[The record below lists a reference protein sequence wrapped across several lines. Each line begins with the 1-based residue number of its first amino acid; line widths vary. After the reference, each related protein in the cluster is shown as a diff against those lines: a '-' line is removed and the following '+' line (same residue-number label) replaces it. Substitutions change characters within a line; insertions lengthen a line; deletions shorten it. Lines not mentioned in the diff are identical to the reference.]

1 MRSTLLTILGFLAAT
16 CTYGQPSFTISGGD
30 ISTCTGYLWDSGGEA
45 STGYLDNEN
54 YTMTIC
60 PDGSGGTS
68 ISLDFSLAFSLSDAG
83 SDPLDQLS
91 IYDGDNVNAPLIYSF
106 NATNVPTVVSASF
119 GNTSGCL
126 TLNFTS
132 NEAGTGAF
140 LALISCYT
148 PCEPP
153 VAIATMGMS
162 SPALVCIGEEI
173 TFDASAS
180 TVSTGNSIAEYRWNF
195 VDGTVDSLS
204 GAVVTHAYE
213 VPGAYTVR
221 LLLTDNS
228 TNECTSTNPI
238 DLQVL
243 VDTRP
248 DFTALTL
255 DTVTICLGES
265 VPLSAVGVEAVTWS
279 GAPVV
284 DFGGPVYLPDNLLTP
299 FISSIDFTGFLPG
312 ATLQNVDLL
321 ESICVSM
328 EHSYMG
334 DTDLILIC
342 PNGQQVYMHEYAAGT
357 SGTNTF
363 IGDPLDDDAQAG
375 VPGICFDYCWT
386 SNAPNGTF
394 DESSTNGISPNV
406 QPSTIS
412 PGGNSLIP
420 GDYTSEQ
427 PLSQLVGC
435 PLNGTWTFQVV
446 DHLGSDDGN
455 ICSWGVTFDASLYPD
470 LTVFTPILGVNDLDS
485 ASWSGN
491 GVATDPQTPLLAVAT
506 PTAEGTFEYV
516 FTVIDNFGCAH
527 DTSMT
532 IVVNPGVPAPIL
544 ITGDALV
551 CEGALAYLSA
561 PAGFTT
567 YTWSNGS
574 VGQNISTQVGGE
586 LTVTVGLGDCTLE
599 SEPFTVGQSPS
610 PVPIVTGP
618 SSGCGGGASTLTTTE
633 QYATYAWSN
642 GSTDPSISVGTG
654 TYSVIVTAIGSNCS
668 GASAPYP
675 VTVGSD
681 PQANFSVAPPSPQ
694 GIGTTATFTDA
705 STGNGSPLTEWA
717 WEFGNTG
724 QGSSSPS
731 TSYTFNTPGNYNI
744 TLTITAADGCQ
755 DTLTI
760 PYIILPEQII
770 IPNVFTPN
778 GDANNEY
785 FVIENGQYFSNTL
798 AVYNR
803 WGQAVFDA
811 KNYRNTWRA
820 ADVVD
825 GTYYY
830 VFTTLEDNKE
840 YTGHVTIL
848 R

>member
-1 MRSTLLTILGFLAAT
+1 MRSTLFILLGFLT
-16 CTYGQPSFTISGGD
+16 TTSVFGQYTISGGD
-30 ISTCTGYLWDSGGEA
+30 QSTCTGVLFDSGGEA

-54 YTMTIC
+54 YTMTLC
-60 PDGSGGTS
+60 PDGSGGTA
-68 ISLDFSLAFSLSDAG
+68 ISLEFAAFSLSDEG
-83 SDPLDQLS
+83 SEPLDQLS
-91 IYDGDNVNAPLIYSF
+91 IYDGDNVSAPLIYSF
-106 NATNVPTVVSASF
+106 NAFNAPGVVSASF

-132 NEAGTGAF
+132 NEVGIGAF
-140 LALISCYT
+140 AAYISCYT

-153 VAIATMGMS
+153 VAIATMGTP

-180 TVSTGNSIAEYRWNF
+180 TVSAGNSIAEYRWDF

-204 GAVVTHAYE
+204 GPIVTHAYE
-213 VPGAYTVR
+213 NPGAYTVR

-243 VDTRP
+243 VGTQP

-312 ATLQNVDLL
+312 TVLENVDQI

-334 DTDLILIC
+334 DTDLILRC
-342 PNGQQVYMHEYAAGT
+342 PNGQEVYMHDFSAGT

-363 IGDPLDDDAQAG
+363 IGDPLDDDTQAG

-386 SNAPNGTF
+386 LNAPNGTF
-394 DESSTNGISPNV
+394 DESSTNGPSPNV

-435 PLNGTWTFQVV
+435 PLNGTWTFEVV

-455 ICSWGVTFDASLYPD
+455 ICSWGVTFAASLYPD

-506 PTAEGTFEYV
+506 PTAEGTFDYV
-516 FTVIDNFGCAH
+516 FTVMDNFGCSH

-532 IVVNPGVPAPIL
+532 IIVNPGVPGPIL

-551 CEGALAYLSA
+551 CEGDLAYLSA
-561 PAGFTT
+561 PAGFET
-567 YTWSNGS
+567 YNWSNGA
-574 VGQNISTQVGGE
+574 VGQNISTQSGGE
-586 LTVTVGLGDCTLE
+586 ITVTVGLGDCTLE
-599 SEPFTVGQSPS
+599 SEPFIVDQSPS
-610 PVPIVTGP
+610 PTPVITGP
-618 SSGCGGGASTLTTTE
+618 SSGCGGGTSTLTTTE
-633 QYATYAWSN
+633 QYASYAWSN
-642 GSTDPSISVGTG
+642 GSTDPSIAVGTG
-654 TYSVIVTAIGSNCS
+654 TYSVIVTAIGSNCT
-668 GASAPYP
+668 GASAPFS

-694 GIGTTATFTDA
+694 GIGTTVVLTDA
-705 STGNGSPLTEWA
+705 STGNGSPLTDWS
-717 WEFGNTG
+717 WDFGIPG
-724 QGSSSPS
+724 QGSNSPS
-731 TSYTFNTPGNYNI
+731 TSFTYDTPGNYGI
-744 TLTITAADGCQ
+744 TLTVTAADGCE
-755 DTLTI
+755 DSLTI
-760 PYIILPEQII
+760 SYIIRPEQII

-785 FVIENGQYFSNTL
+785 FVIENGQYYSNTL

-820 ADVVD
+820 ADVPD

-830 VFTTLEDNKE
+830 VFTTADDNKE